1 MRERFSPIDLLL
13 RQPEPVRFVVT
24 GVGNTAFNYALF
36 AGLLWLFHA
45 TLAPMA
51 GDVATA
57 SGGLDY
63 VARALGNKYYLVT
76 QIVAWIITIP
86 VSTYTMKHIA
96 FKKSGPFMPQV
107 VRSFGV
113 YLPAQALE
121 LSAIWLIVECGGYHP
136 LVGKLGAVVTA
147 TVVSYIGHKYFT
159 FGGTSA
165 ADSGEERAA

>member
-1 MRERFSPIDLLL
+1 MSKRFAPIDLLL

-24 GVGNTAFNYALF
+24 GIGNTAFNYILF
-36 AGLLWLFHA
+36 AILLWVFHA
-45 TLAPMA
+45 LLAPMA
-51 GDVATA
+51 GDLAAATDWI
-57 SGGLDY
+57 DY
-63 VARALGNKYYLVT
+63 TGRALGNKYYLVT

-86 VSTYTMKHIA
+86 VSTFTMKHIA
-96 FKKSGPFMPQV
+96 FKKSGAFMPQV

-121 LSAIWLIVECGGYHP
+121 LTAIWLIVECGGYHP

-159 FGGTSA
+159 FGGVEPS
-165 ADSGEERAA
+165 SEEQAR